1 MEHEVYEVISFKAVG
16 PYRLV
21 ITFDDG
27 TSQEIDFEPILYGRI
42 YGPLRDPALFRQV
55 TLDSESHTLV
65 WPNGAD
71 FDPETLRNWPLY
83 RNAWIDAARS
93 LAQHEV
99 ESTSS

>member
-1 MEHEVYEVISFKAVG
+1 MEHEVYEVASFQVVG
-16 PYRLV
+16 PFRLL
-21 ITFDDG
+21 IRFDDG
-27 TSQEIDFEPILYGRI
+27 TSQEIDFAPILYGRI

-55 TLDSESHTLV
+55 MLDPESHTLV

-83 RNAWIDAARS
+83 RDAWIDAARS

-99 ESTSS
+99 ESTAT